1 MSSDLWPKLTVFPLE
16 CAMSSYVS
24 APLFFEVTSAVSG
37 SLNSRIFQND
47 LLAEGL
53 NYGLIQRFS
62 IFGVPQ
68 IYLRCFLKRQVVGL
82 TSAPSNLNLWGG
94 GKDICILTAFS
105 VNPKKLQDLR
115 TAGQN
120 LSVFR

>member
-16 CAMSSYVS
+16 CTTSSYVS
-24 APLFFEVTSAVSG
+24 ARLFFEVTSAVSG

-53 NYGLIQRFS
+53 NYGLMQQFS
-62 IFGVPQ
+62 IFGVHQ
-68 IYLRCFLKRQVVGL
+68 IYLRCFLKRQVVGP
-82 TSAPSNLNLWGG
+82 TSDLSNLNFWRG

-105 VNPKKLQDLR
+105 VNPKELQCLR
-115 TAGQN
+115 TTGQN

>member
-47 LLAEGL
+47 RSLNTFKLLVLSLCLLSPMSGL
-53 NYGLIQRFS
+53 LHGELL
-62 IFGVPQ
+62 P
-68 IYLRCFLKRQVVGL
+68 IYFCFMSWPYFHISLY
-82 TSAPSNLNLWGG
+82 
-94 GKDICILTAFS
+94 IL
-105 VNPKKLQDLR
+105 
-115 TAGQN
+115 
-120 LSVFR
+120 